1 MKAQPFKS
9 LLLLL
14 LLSLAVVSSLQ
25 AQDDEEEEYTR
36 EFVGGVNLNTNG
48 GIIGLGGLTFKY
60 STLLKPGIY
69 RSYTFEA
76 VNVKHARETRYP
88 SFSGGTFILGKVN
101 YLYSLRFSLGL
112 EKIVFQRGQQQGV
125 QVNILASAGP
135 SIGLISPY
143 YVEYADATGNYS
155 NSIPYNPNL
164 NPSEIYGPGRPLEG
178 LGKSEVSP
186 GLHIRAGVGL
196 EFGTF
201 DSNISG
207 LELGMLLEAYTR
219 RIQLLSEADTQW
231 FFPSAY
237 LTFFFFGSR
246 S

>member
-1 MKAQPFKS
+1 MKAQPLNT

-14 LLSLAVVSSLQ
+14 FFSLAGISSLQ

-48 GIIGLGGLTFKY
+48 GIVGLGGLTFKY
-60 STLLKPGIY
+60 STLLRPGLY
-69 RSYTFEA
+69 RSLTFEA
-76 VNVKHARETRYP
+76 VNVKHAKETRYP

-112 EKIVFQRGQQQGV
+112 EKIVFKRGVQQGV
-125 QVNILASAGP
+125 QVNVLASAGP
-135 SIGLISPY
+135 SIGIISPY
-143 YVEYADATGNYS
+143 YVEYADGSGNYA
-155 NSIPYNPNL
+155 NSIPYRPGL
-164 NPSEIYGPGRPLEG
+164 NPSGIYGPGRPLQGIGES
-178 LGKSEVSP
+178 KISP
-186 GLHIRAGVGL
+186 GLHVRTGVGF

-201 DSNISG
+201 ESNISG
-207 LELGMLLEAYTR
+207 LELGLLLEAFPK
-219 RIQLLSEADTQW
+219 RIQILSEADTQW

>member
-1 MKAQPFKS
+1 MKAHLFKS

-14 LLSLAVVSSLQ
+14 FISLAGTSSLL
-25 AQDDEEEEYTR
+25 AQDDEEDEEYTR

-48 GIIGLGGLTFKY
+48 GIVGLGGFTFKY
-60 STLLKPGIY
+60 STLLRPDIY
-69 RSYTFEA
+69 RSFTFEA

-112 EKIVFQRGQQQGV
+112 EKIVFRRGLQQGV
-125 QVNILASAGP
+125 QVNILASGGP
-135 SIGLISPY
+135 SIGIISPY
-143 YVEYADATGNYS
+143 YVEYGENSSYS
-155 NSIPYNPNL
+155 STIPYHPDL
-164 NPSEIYGPGRPLEG
+164 LEDRIYGPGRPLQG
-178 LGKSEVSP
+178 LSESEISP
-186 GLHIRAGVGL
+186 GLHLRAGIGM

-207 LELGMLLEAYTR
+207 LELGVLLEAYTR
-219 RIQLLSEADTQW
+219 RIQLLSEAETQW